1 MTQKFSIFLTQKTH
15 IFDYY
20 ARNDV
25 RGRRGLELAEV
36 K

>member
-20 ARNDV
+20 AHFERSEKSDE
-25 RGRRGLELAEV
+25 LELS
-36 K
+36 